1 MRVNKWIEKDG
12 FEKLKASKE
21 QQLVLLAA
29 DWCGYCN
36 RFISIAQSYQP
47 QNSKDNY
54 ELNIVNIESE
64 DGSLWES
71 LNVDLVPTLIVFQE
85 GEQKF
90 RRDAKSGTGLQLG
103 DLQRAL
109 AFISGQG

>member
-1 MRVNKWIEKDG
+1 MNKWIEKDG

-21 QQLVLLAA
+21 RHLVLLAA

-36 RFISIAQSYQP
+36 RFISTAQSYEP
-47 QNSKDNY
+47 QNSMGDC
-54 ELNIVNIESE
+54 ELNVVNIES
-64 DGSLWES
+64 DGGSLWEL
-71 LNVDLVPTLIVFQE
+71 LNVELVPTLIVFQE

-103 DLQRAL
+103 DLQEAL
-109 AFISGQG
+109 AFISV